1 MKKILALSVL
11 FLAILRVH
19 AQQTQAD
26 MIHFL
31 TNDNQRSWSF
41 NDYRITLGASC
52 SGQGQL
58 FTFFKNGTVQW
69 KKCVNDSLQFKV
81 LNWKIEAVNKDNPN
95 DFVLELNEGIN
106 VSQNGSLQELRIY
119 FVSPDVHKKNIK
131 MLWYV
136 VPRFKGNEEA
146 TIDLLSMN

>member
-81 LNWKIEAVNKDNPN
+81 LN
-95 DFVLELNEGIN
+95 
-106 VSQNGSLQELRIY
+106 
-119 FVSPDVHKKNIK
+119 
-131 MLWYV
+131 
-136 VPRFKGNEEA
+136 
-146 TIDLLSMN
+146 